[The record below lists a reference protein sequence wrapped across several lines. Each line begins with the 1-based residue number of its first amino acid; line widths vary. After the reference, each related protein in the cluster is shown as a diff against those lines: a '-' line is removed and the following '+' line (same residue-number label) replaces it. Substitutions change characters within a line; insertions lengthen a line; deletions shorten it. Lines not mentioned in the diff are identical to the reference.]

1 MKGEANL
8 SDCKA
13 TPKANKEK
21 IAEILGGG
29 DVGEETVAVVH
40 CNGGDACFNKYDYH
54 GYGNC
59 QSCELIA
66 GGIKACPVG
75 CIGLKSCVDIC
86 PYNAIELSDEG
97 YAQVNPEKCVSCGAC
112 IVNCPKHIIG
122 RIPKSAKVYIACC
135 NHGKGKDVMELCKR
149 GCIGCEICA
158 KICPV
163 GAISMRDGLPEID
176 YTKCIGCLKCAEKC
190 PRHCIKS
197 IDMKKKYLLFDLD
210 GTLFD
215 TSEGIIKSILYT
227 LGKMGIEETNRN
239 NLLRFIGPPLVAAFE
254 EFYGFSH
261 EKALAAKEVFR
272 ERYASLGVF
281 ECAPVEGARE
291 CLQALQKDGRTLCVA
306 TCKPEHFANM
316 ILGKN
321 SGFPTFSKWSSAAKW
336 TSGARARTRSS
347 KKCSPA
353 SIRAT
358 CAGRA

>member
-1 MKGEANL
+1 MTAVLLAGGIMLALAVVFGVILVIFSHVFSVEKDAKAQEIEELLAKSNCGGCGKAGCAQFAEALVKGEANL

-59 QSCELIA
+59 QSCEPIA

-190 PRHCIKS
+190 PRHCIK
-197 IDMKKKYLLFDLD
+197 K
-210 GTLFD
+210 
-215 TSEGIIKSILYT
+215 
-227 LGKMGIEETNRN
+227 
-239 NLLRFIGPPLVAAFE
+239 
-254 EFYGFSH
+254 H
-261 EKALAAKEVFR
+261 
-272 ERYASLGVF
+272 
-281 ECAPVEGARE
+281 
-291 CLQALQKDGRTLCVA
+291 
-306 TCKPEHFANM
+306 
-316 ILGKN
+316 
-321 SGFPTFSKWSSAAKW
+321 
-336 TSGARARTRSS
+336 
-347 KKCSPA
+347 
-353 SIRAT
+353 
-358 CAGRA
+358 